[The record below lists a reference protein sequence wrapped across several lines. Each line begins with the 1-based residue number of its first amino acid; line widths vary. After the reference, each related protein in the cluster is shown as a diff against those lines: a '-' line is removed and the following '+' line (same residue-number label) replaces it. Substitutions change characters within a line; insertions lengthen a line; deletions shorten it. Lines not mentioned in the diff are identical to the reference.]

1 MRNYGRCY
9 PISSWPT
16 KRWRAAAFQID
27 VLLSSRYYHVSI
39 FIFFSTYLFL
49 YRTFFVVVFSILVM
63 IIYTHTKQAN
73 GQVNRDVSD
82 ALGIMSEFKTLKRL
96 RIATVDWLLGRID
109 TQSNQFPF
117 HLTYLCI
124 YIFFGWICC
133 IYIDESMNFCVP
145 PFSRFNLE
153 ICGL

>member
-1 MRNYGRCY
+1 
-9 PISSWPT
+9 
-16 KRWRAAAFQID
+16 
-27 VLLSSRYYHVSI
+27 
-39 FIFFSTYLFL
+39 
-49 YRTFFVVVFSILVM
+49 M

-124 YIFFGWICC
+124 YFFLVEFVVFIL
-133 IYIDESMNFCVP
+133 MN
-145 PFSRFNLE
+145 L
-153 ICGL
+153 